1 MFQLAKAMYFEMVE
15 HILFLHKVELRYE
28 YVLKGKV
35 TNFEIKP
42 IKNLNLSPRAIFQRV
57 QMFESYGNE
66 IKKSTA
72 SDIIILLF

>member
-1 MFQLAKAMYFEMVE
+1 MFQLAKAIYFEMVE

-35 TNFEIKP
+35 TNFEIKL
-42 IKNLNLSPRAIFQRV
+42 IKNLSPGVIFQRV
-57 QMFESYGNE
+57 QMFEYYGKE

-72 SDIIILLF
+72 RDIIILLF

>member
-35 TNFEIKP
+35 ANFEIKL
-42 IKNLNLSPRAIFQRV
+42 IKNFSPGAIFQRV
-57 QMFESYGNE
+57 QMFESYGKE

-72 SDIIILLF
+72 RDIIILLF

>member
-35 TNFEIKP
+35 TNFEIKL
-42 IKNLNLSPRAIFQRV
+42 IKNLSPGAIFQRV
-57 QMFESYGNE
+57 QMFEYHGKE

-72 SDIIILLF
+72 RDIIILLF

>member
-1 MFQLAKAMYFEMVE
+1 MFQLAKAMHFEMFE

-35 TNFEIKP
+35 TNFEIKL
-42 IKNLNLSPRAIFQRV
+42 IKNLSPRAIFQRL

>member
-35 TNFEIKP
+35 TNFEIKLT
-42 IKNLNLSPRAIFQRV
+42 KNLSPGAGALFKRV
-57 QMFESYGNE
+57 QKSESDGQE
-66 IKKSTA
+66 IKKRV
-72 SDIIILLF
+72 L

>member
-1 MFQLAKAMYFEMVE
+1 MFQLAKAIYFEMVE
-15 HILFLHKVELRYE
+15 YILFLHKVELRYE

-35 TNFEIKP
+35 TNFEIKL
-42 IKNLNLSPRAIFQRV
+42 IKNFSPGAIFQRV
-57 QMFESYGNE
+57 QMFESYGKE

>member
-1 MFQLAKAMYFEMVE
+1 MFQLEKAMYFEMVE

-35 TNFEIKP
+35 ANFEIKL
-42 IKNLNLSPRAIFQRV
+42 IKNLSPRAIFQRV
-57 QMFESYGNE
+57 QMFESYGKE

-72 SDIIILLF
+72 RDMIILLF

>member
-35 TNFEIKP
+35 TNFEIKLT
-42 IKNLNLSPRAIFQRV
+42 KNLSPGALFKRV
-57 QMFESYGNE
+57 QKSESDGQE
-66 IKKSTA
+66 IKKKGTVRN
-72 SDIIILLF
+72 IIILLF

>member
-35 TNFEIKP
+35 TNFEIKL
-42 IKNLNLSPRAIFQRV
+42 IKNLSPRAIFQRV
-57 QMFESYGNE
+57 QMFEYYGKE

-72 SDIIILLF
+72 RDIIILLF